1 VSEHRPQAT
10 DLSNCDREPIHIPGA
25 IQPHGVLLAVEEPGL
40 TVMQASVNVEER
52 LGRPLSEVLGQPVTT
67 LLDDASVQALREGLA
82 LERLEDL
89 DPLRVT
95 TLAGVFDALV
105 HRHQGVLILELEPAD
120 LSAENTP
127 HPLRQAL
134 GHLQREA
141 SREGLLQTIVVE
153 MQRLTGFERVM
164 VYRFD
169 EDGHGMVEAEV
180 NTSGLEDYRGLHYPA
195 SDIPRQARDLYLKNW
210 IRSIPDTAYQPVPLS
225 PVLRLDTGAPLDL
238 SFASLRSVSPIHLK
252 YLANMGVR
260 AAMSVSLGVRGA
272 LWGLV
277 SCLHHSGAHSL
288 SAKVR
293 SDCELLGR
301 LASLQLSALED
312 REVAHRRTAR
322 QAPLEALVAELR
334 SGRDALEPLFGRPAE
349 LLGLVGATG
358 AAVVHDDHVVTA
370 GTAPG
375 EATVRELAGWL
386 DTRAGSNVIASASVA
401 QELPGMEAHRAT
413 ASGVL
418 SFALPGPVRRRLLW
432 FRPELVQTVSWG
444 GDPNKPVELDAGTQ
458 LHPRRSFALWREE
471 LRLRSEPWS
480 AGALEAAEDL
490 RRHAVEIDLAK
501 QVEREQ
507 RAVRARDDLVA
518 VVSHDL
524 KNPLGVIHMQVAQL
538 RRGAM
543 EDEGERA
550 QRLRAAMDR
559 IQRAGDR
566 MNALVNDLL
575 DLAKI
580 EAGRFELHRQDE
592 SVEEVVEEALVL
604 LRPLAEA
611 KHITLEAEVP
621 PAVMV
626 NVDRE
631 RVFQVLSNLV
641 GNAIKF
647 TPEAGRVTLHVTADE
662 RSVRFVVTDTGPGIP
677 ASQREHLFNRY
688 WQAPAKSKAGSGLG
702 LYIAK
707 GIVEAHGGA
716 IWFEPPSSGG
726 ASFHFTL
733 PSARPPAR

>member
-1 VSEHRPQAT
+1 MSEKAL
-10 DLSNCDREPIHIPGA
+10 DLSSCDREPIHVPGS
-25 IQPHGVLLAVEEPGL
+25 IQPHGVLLALGEPQL
-40 TVMQASVNVEER
+40 TVMQASVNVAER
-52 LGRPLSEVLGQPVTT
+52 LGRPLAEVLGQPVTAF
-67 LLDDASVQALREGLA
+67 LDDVSAQALRGGLA

-89 DPLRVT
+89 NPLRVT
-95 TLAGVFDALV
+95 TPAGMFDALV
-105 HRHQGVLILELEPAD
+105 HRHQGMLILELEAAD
-120 LSAENTP
+120 LSPEHTH

-134 GHLQREA
+134 GHLQAEA
-141 SREGLLQTIVVE
+141 SREGLLEAIAAE

-169 EDGHGMVEAEV
+169 AEGHGVVEAEV

-195 SDIPRQARDLYLKNW
+195 SDIPRQARDLYLKTW
-210 IRSIPDTAYQPVPLS
+210 IRSIPDAGYQPVPLS
-225 PVLRLDTGAPLDL
+225 PALRPDTGAPLDL
-238 SFASLRSVSPIHLK
+238 SFASLRSVSPIHLE

-260 AAMSVSLGVRGA
+260 SSMSVSLVVRGA

-277 SCLHHSGAHSL
+277 SCLHHRGAHFL

-301 LASLQLSALED
+301 LASLQLSALGD
-312 REVAHRRTAR
+312 REVAYRRTAR

-334 SGRDALEPLFGRPAE
+334 SGQDALEPLLGRPAE

-358 AAVVHDDHVVTA
+358 AAVVHDEAVITV

-375 EATVRELAGWL
+375 EATVRELAAWL
-386 DTRAGSNVIASASVA
+386 DTRAGAGVVASASVA
-401 QELPGMEAHRAT
+401 GELPGMEAHRAT
-413 ASGVL
+413 VSGVL
-418 SFALPGPVRRRLLW
+418 GFALPGPVRRRLLW

-444 GDPNKPVELDAGTQ
+444 GDPHKPVELDAGTR

-480 AGALEAAEDL
+480 AGAVEAAEDL
-490 RRHAVEIDLAK
+490 RRHVVEIDLAR

-507 RAVRARDDLVA
+507 RAVRVRDDLVA

-524 KNPLGVIHMQVAQL
+524 KNPLGLIQMQAAAL
-538 RRGAM
+538 REGAA
-543 EDEGERA
+543 EDESERA
-550 QRLRAAMDR
+550 GRLRTGMDR
-559 IQRAGDR
+559 IQRAVDR

-580 EAGRFELHRQDE
+580 EAGRFELHRQDAP
-592 SVEEVVEEALVL
+592 VEEIVEEALAL

-611 KHITLEAEVP
+611 RRITLEAEVP
-621 PAVMV
+621 PVVRV
-626 NVDRE
+626 NADRE

-662 RSVRFVVTDTGPGIP
+662 RNVRFAVTDTGPGIP
-677 ASQREHLFNRY
+677 ESQREHLFDRY
-688 WQAPAKSKAGSGLG
+688 WQAPAKRKAGTGLG

-716 IWFEPPSSGG
+716 IWFEQPSSGG

-733 PSARPPAR
+733 PSAGCTGG